1 MTTLDNSGLSPLHK
15 VLNLIISLPKLTKLT
30 VVKVIRRHFSQLYP
44 VAIGRVQCE
53 LNSTLICLRGNR
65 EDHELGLKRVRKVKT
80 YKNWEGG
87 VGPRE
92 MHLVC

>member
-1 MTTLDNSGLSPLHK
+1 MSWGSKESG
-15 VLNLIISLPKLTKLT
+15 
-30 VVKVIRRHFSQLYP
+30 
-44 VAIGRVQCE
+44 
-53 LNSTLICLRGNR
+53 
-65 EDHELGLKRVRKVKT
+65 KVKT